1 MNRLVLRTV
10 LLGALLV
17 AIALMGVD
25 KIKEW
30 LLLYH
35 QNTEITITSS
45 LTNTSQPVVEEIQ
58 PLQLSSFLSAKV
70 PKATG
75 IGAIEVPSADIRLP
89 VFSGLKNEELLIGAG
104 TIFPEREPA
113 KNNLVILGHYV
124 GSQHFLFGS
133 LNQVKVGDSV
143 FLNYLGNNYEY
154 KIVEKKVIDER
165 DIQVMQ
171 ETKTPELTLLTCD
184 STNATSNRICVK
196 ASLVNTKELSI
207 FPNDKTM
214 NKRYL
219 TKPKAPSNQLIVSS
233 IGLIF
238 LLILF
243 SWFIWMMTGR
253 KKD

>member
-1 MNRLVLRTV
+1 MNRLVLRTMLV
-10 LLGALLV
+10 GALLV
-17 AIALMGVD
+17 AITLMGVD

-35 QNTEITITSS
+35 QNTEITITSN
-45 LTNTSQPVVEEIQ
+45 LANTPQPVVEEIQ
-58 PLQLSSFLSAKV
+58 PLQLSSFLAAKV
-70 PKATG
+70 PKTTG
-75 IGAIEVPSADIRLP
+75 IGTIEVPAADIFLP

-104 TIFPEREPA
+104 TIFPEREPS

-124 GSQHFLFGS
+124 GSQNFLFGS
-133 LNQVKVGDSV
+133 LNQVKVEDSV
-143 FLNYLGNNYEY
+143 FLHYLGKNYEY

-171 ETKTPELTLLTCD
+171 ETKKPELTLLTCG

-196 ASLVNTKELSI
+196 ACLVNAKNSI
-207 FPNDKTM
+207 NQSDKTM

-219 TKPKAPSNQLIVSS
+219 GKPKVPSNQLILSS